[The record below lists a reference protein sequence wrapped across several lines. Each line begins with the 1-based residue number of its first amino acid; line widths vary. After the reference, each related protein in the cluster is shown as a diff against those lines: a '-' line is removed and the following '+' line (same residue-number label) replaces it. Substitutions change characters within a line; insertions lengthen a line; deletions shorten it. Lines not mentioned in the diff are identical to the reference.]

1 MNPERFEFPT
11 EENESE
17 KPNSGMEEFSKI
29 QEKIESLFGKS
40 LRCFKR
46 WGRLG
51 VAVGAILVVGE
62 VVREQGEKDKEYDA
76 YVSSS
81 LSAGELKNKEVTE
94 TEIRNIFGE
103 SAVLDIY
110 FGDRSAFFERKEK
123 ERKEPEISGFVE
135 RGWTN
140 MQKYAFSE
148 KYLFYPK
155 GWVVGEVGKVEFVN
169 SLNKKTKDH
178 FLGGQLEQSIFSKP
192 TMYLYRHWDKSEKEE
207 EYSPVQG
214 KTIEHEL
221 GHANDW
227 ETDMDLNIIDRQKLL
242 IKIHERLTSTD
253 SWHRDND
260 HYHETF
266 ADGSKGGL
274 YKSARE
280 YWAEICAEY
289 FSNPESFL
297 KDHPQDF
304 KLVDTY
310 AKKNDPSFD
319 VFNKDRGAFDTQTG
333 KLKDVWKDK

>member
-1 MNPERFEFPT
+1 MNFEQPELSKKDPIEQK
-11 EENESE
+11 ESNEKE
-17 KPNSGMEEFSKI
+17 MKE
-29 QEKIESLFGKS
+29 IESIFGKS
-40 LRCFKR
+40 LKCFKR
-46 WGRLG
+46 WGHLG
-51 VAVGAILVVGE
+51 VAVGAILVAGE
-62 VVREQGEKDKEYDA
+62 VAREQGKKNKEYDA

-81 LSAGELKNKEVTE
+81 LSAEELKKKEVAE

-103 SAVLDIY
+103 HATSDIY
-110 FGDRSAFFERKEK
+110 FGDREAFFERKEK
-123 ERKEPEISGFVE
+123 ERKEPEISGFTE

-148 KYLFYPK
+148 KYLSYPK
-155 GWVVGEVGKVEFVN
+155 GWVAGEVGNVEFVD
-169 SLNKKTKDH
+169 SLKKKPKDH
-178 FLGGQLEQSIFSKP
+178 FLGGQLKQNIFSKP
-192 TMYLYRHWDKSEKEE
+192 TMYLYRHWKKDESETEK
-207 EYSPVQG
+207 YSPIQP

-227 ETDMDLNIIDRQKLL
+227 ETDMDLNIMDRQELL
-242 IKIHERLTSTD
+242 LKIHERLTSPK

-266 ADGSKGGL
+266 ADGSKEGL

-289 FSNPESFL
+289 FSDPELFL
-297 KDHPQDF
+297 KDHPEDF
-304 KLVDTY
+304 KIVDTQ

-319 VFNKDRGAFDTQTG
+319 VLNKDRDAFDTQTG